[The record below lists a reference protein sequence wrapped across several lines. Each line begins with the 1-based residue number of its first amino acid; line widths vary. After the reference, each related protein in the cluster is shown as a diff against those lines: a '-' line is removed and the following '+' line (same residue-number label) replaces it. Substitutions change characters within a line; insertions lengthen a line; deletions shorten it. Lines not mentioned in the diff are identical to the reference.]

1 VVSNMK
7 KKTSIFPIE
16 LDEIWD
22 GAVEVGW
29 SCWLVSWWY
38 FFSVESDEKTKKNDD
53 LMGFNGI

>member
-1 VVSNMK
+1 MK